1 MRVPL
6 LIAAVVAVDAVD
18 ARSRTRPERAGVGA
32 TFVTGPARFLRD
44 GALDP
49 EARR

>member
-6 LIAAVVAVDAVD
+6 LIAAVVTVD
-18 ARSRTRPERAGVGA
+18 
-32 TFVTGPARFLRD
+32 ARFLRD

>member
-6 LIAAVVAVDAVD
+6 LIAAVVAVDA
-18 ARSRTRPERAGVGA
+18 RFRTRPERAGVGA

-49 EARR
+49 GARR